1 MSRDEDGVTR
11 DPKRASIPAPA
22 TVPRPSRPPSGLPPA
37 SARKGTLDGLSP
49 PAVGFVYGAEP
60 TTDDFDVERTV
71 VVDSHDHD
79 DGPTADYDPRMVT
92 YDPRARGVFTP
103 AAETRTRADT
113 SPSAADRPS
122 EAGRKRS
129 SRRTVK
135 MDRPSKPSNGS
146 HDDADTPSSTE
157 SPELLTPRLP
167 DVVEAVTGPA
177 TEAAPPPSDAAA
189 QRPIDNDYDDYSDAI
204 ADEITIVRALRI
216 INVGSEPPPPISSPE
231 ATWPPPADASAL
243 DTGWTPIAPGV
254 VERPVAAS
262 EILPPAISDAPALSV
277 PMASQALP
285 TTERQPSVPDILV
298 TEETPIADLRSDAG
312 EAAQIAPGTADVA
325 PLVADDER
333 ADLIEDIEP
342 DSMPLPEQRSD
353 APKKPPPP
361 PPKTKSE
368 TARAVTEVPR
378 SKGKPWWEDI
388 FSEEYLRTHDAPDE
402 LTVQREVNF
411 IEESLGM
418 EKHAVVLDLACGAG
432 DHTIEFALRGY
443 NVVGFDYSA
452 GQLGLAEKR
461 LKTRTKGM
469 REPSVPTFVQG
480 DMRELPYEEAFDGVF
495 CWSTSFGYFDEE
507 KNLAV
512 LQNVH
517 RSLKQGGMFLL
528 DVVNRDYVAPR
539 APGLVWFEG
548 DRCVC
553 MDDTHLDF
561 FTSRLRVK
569 RTAMFEGGLSREL
582 DYSIRLYTL
591 HELGKMLHEAGFK
604 VIEVTGLPAH
614 PGVFFGAESPRII
627 ILAERA

>member
-1 MSRDEDGVTR
+1 MSRDEDGAPR

-49 PAVGFVYGAEP
+49 PATGFAYAMEP
-60 TTDDFDVERTV
+60 TSEDFDVERTV
-71 VVDSHDHD
+71 VVDPHDHD
-79 DGPTADYDPRMVT
+79 DAPTADYDPRMVS
-92 YDPRARGVFTP
+92 YDPRARGVFPP
-103 AAETRTRADT
+103 AERPRADT
-113 SPSAADRPS
+113 SPSGGEPRAS

-135 MDRPSKPSNGS
+135 MTQGSRPSNGS
-146 HDDADTPSSTE
+146 HDDAEPPNSSE
-157 SPELLTPRLP
+157 SPDFAEADENQTELTPRLP
-167 DVVEAVTGPA
+167 DVVEMTAGPP
-177 TEAAPPPSDAAA
+177 TEAAPPPSDATPG
-189 QRPIDNDYDDYSDAI
+189 RLIDNDYDDFSDAI

-216 INVGSEPPPPISSPE
+216 ISIGSEPPPPISSPE
-231 ATWPPPADASAL
+231 ATWPPPADPSAL
-243 DTGWTPIAPGV
+243 DIGWTPIAPGV
-254 VERPVAAS
+254 SERSVSAS
-262 EILPPAISDAPALSV
+262 EILPPDATP
-277 PMASQALP
+277 
-285 TTERQPSVPDILV
+285 RQPSVPDILV
-298 TEETPIADLRSDAG
+298 TEETPLPEVRGESRS
-312 EAAQIAPGTADVA
+312 AQDVA
-325 PLVADDER
+325 PIVIEEER
-333 ADLIEDIEP
+333 DLIEDIEP
-342 DSMPLPEQRSD
+342 DVLVPDQEPIE

-361 PPKTKSE
+361 PPKPKGESK
-368 TARAVTEVPR
+368 AVTEIPR

-452 GQLGLAEKR
+452 GQLSLAERR
-461 LKTRTKGM
+461 LKGRTKGM

-553 MDDTHLDF
+553 MDDTYLDF

-604 VIEVTGLPAH
+604 VIEVTGLPAT

-627 ILAERA
+627 VLAERA